1 MKKEHLFAY
10 FNEERFSKR
19 LTELRQQKGVSARDM
34 SLTLGQS
41 EGYINKIEN
50 GYTMPSMSG
59 FFYIC
64 EYLGVTPS
72 DFFSYGKTDPHV
84 SDELMTAFTRLSPH
98 QSQHVLAVI
107 HDIID

>member
-1 MKKEHLFAY
+1 MT
-10 FNEERFSKR
+10 S
-19 LTELRQQKGVSARDM
+19 
-34 SLTLGQS
+34 
-41 EGYINKIEN
+41 
-50 GYTMPSMSG
+50 

>member
-1 MKKEHLFAY
+1 MLKENQTAFY
-10 FNEERFSKR
+10 NEEMFAKR
-19 LTELRQQKGVSARDM
+19 LSQLRQAKNVSARDM
-34 SLTLGQS
+34 SLSLGQCDS
-41 EGYINKIEN
+41 YINRIEN
-50 GYTMPSMSG
+50 GRALPSMTS